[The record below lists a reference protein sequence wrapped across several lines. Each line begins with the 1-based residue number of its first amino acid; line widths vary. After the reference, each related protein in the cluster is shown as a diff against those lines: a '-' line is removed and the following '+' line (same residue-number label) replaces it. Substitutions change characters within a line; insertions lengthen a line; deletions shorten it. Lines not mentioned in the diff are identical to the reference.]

1 MNWEAVGAIAEILG
15 AIGVILSLAYL
26 SVQIRSNTKQLR
38 FSANQSV
45 AESLDRAADPIY
57 TEPCLSI
64 WQKGHNSIDDLT
76 EAERMVFNLLMA
88 RQAHNF
94 SNMIDAQNSNVID
107 RGRREERY
115 RQFYAN
121 LFGTPGGI
129 RWLEEHPNSAVDID
143 MLRSSTSNA

>member
-1 MNWEAVGAIAEILG
+1 MNWEAVGAIAELFG
-15 AIGVILSLAYL
+15 AIGVILSLVYL

-64 WQKGHNSIDDLT
+64 WQKGHNNIDDLT
-76 EAERMVFNLLMA
+76 EAERAVFNLLMA

-94 SNMIDAQNSNVID
+94 SNMLDAQNSNLIR
-107 RGRREERY
+107 RGPSGVRY
-115 RQFYAN
+115 RQFYTD

-129 RWLEEHPNSAVDID
+129 RWLEEHPNIAVDID
-143 MLRSSTSNA
+143 MVRNTS